1 MMTNGAT
8 SSIAIASPV
17 GPLTITARAG
27 RLIALRFGD
36 GAVGPEPR
44 PSAAVLDH
52 AAAQLEEYF
61 EGRRDSF
68 ELPRVLPDSE
78 FDRRV
83 LEAADRIPYGERS
96 TYGAIAAELG
106 LPAERARD
114 VGGALGRNPLPI
126 VVPCHRVVGAD
137 GGLTGYGGG
146 LERKAFLLD
155 FEAPQLL
162 LE

>member
-1 MMTNGAT
+1 MMANGAT
-8 SSIAIASPV
+8 TSIALASPV
-17 GPLTITARAG
+17 GPLTLSARGG
-27 RLIALRFGD
+27 RLVGLRFGD
-36 GAVGPEPR
+36 GVVGPEPG
-44 PSAAVLDH
+44 PSTAVLDH

-61 EGRRDSF
+61 QGGRESF
-68 ELPRVLPDSE
+68 ELPLVLPESE

-83 LEAADRIPYGERS
+83 LGAAERIPYGERS

-155 FEAPQLL
+155 LEARQLL